1 MMIEYRIEIFLSN
14 KEIDQLLNEYKFIQF
29 GCVTFEI
36 CDFLSPPFFSLHT
49 ICEEKK
55 TCTSV

>member
-1 MMIEYRIEIFLSN
+1 MAIEYRIEIFLSN

-36 CDFLSPPFFSLHT
+36 CGFLSPPFFSLHT
-49 ICEEKK
+49 V
-55 TCTSV
+55 S